1 MLCISIK
8 FDAGR
13 NFMRTTKY
21 DKIKHVIYFS
31 KPTLFSEKT
40 TDDILE
46 ISRKNNNKTNVTG
59 ALICRSDLYF
69 QFLEGPIEAVEKT
82 FQKIK
87 LDTRHLEIN
96 LVKEDK
102 TTRRLFASWAMRHDP
117 VHSWMWTREQVQN
130 GILSQITPEQAF
142 ATFERLSREVD
153 QFN

>member
-1 MLCISIK
+1 
-8 FDAGR
+8 
-13 NFMRTTKY
+13 MRTTKY

-102 TTRRLFASWAMRHDP
+102 TTRRLFASK
-117 VHSWMWTREQVQN
+117 TK
-130 GILSQITPEQAF
+130 I
-142 ATFERLSREVD
+142 
-153 QFN
+153 